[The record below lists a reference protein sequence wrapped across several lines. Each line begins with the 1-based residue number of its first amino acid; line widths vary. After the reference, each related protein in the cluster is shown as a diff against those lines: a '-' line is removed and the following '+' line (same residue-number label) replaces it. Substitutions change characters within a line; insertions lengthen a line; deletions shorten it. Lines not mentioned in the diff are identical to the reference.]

1 MKIFDSIK
9 KWDKQTTEKL
19 NNLGNSMSSKE
30 KTLNEMSTNELL
42 IEQIK
47 ISKNIKSNVQFF
59 AWIMIIAFLI
69 SLFISL

>member
-19 NNLGNSMSSKE
+19 NNLGNGMSSKE

>member
-69 SLFISL
+69 SLFISF